1 MLDRQLE
8 IVREDL
14 HRRHEGGHP
23 PAEIDRVLDEVIA
36 EARAT
41 ARVATFLPV
50 FVERDAAARLAAL
63 ATARSQQPK
72 ARPEV
77 LYACMRNAGRSQ
89 LAAAITR
96 HLAGEAVFVRAVG
109 LAPAAGVQPEV
120 LAVLDERGI
129 SHAGLYREEI
139 VARTVH
145 RADVVVLLGVDEI
158 PDVPGDRYTRWAI
171 ADPEGRDLAAV
182 RAIADE
188 IEARVR
194 VLLDELGVAARTP
207 AGA

>member
-41 ARVATFLPV
+41 ARVDTFLPV

-63 ATARSQQPK
+63 AAARGQQPK
-72 ARPEV
+72 AR
-77 LYACMRNAGRSQ
+77 
-89 LAAAITR
+89 
-96 HLAGEAVFVRAVG
+96 
-109 LAPAAGVQPEV
+109 PEV

-145 RADVVVLLGVDEI
+145 RADVMVLLGVDEI

-194 VLLDELGVAARTP
+194 VLLDELGVPARTP